1 MKKYLYLALVAMLLG
16 FTACGD
22 DKVVEPEPTP
32 TPVPTP
38 TPNPEPNPDDNA
50 ITAEKLKPYVTAT
63 ASLNETTQMWTANIQ
78 SSLANQSFVQGKNIK
93 YGVTHNMTTS
103 YTSSK
108 HNKKNMV
115 EWMYRYTGDDW
126 NTNSQVSYLSGG
138 STLYGAVVFEKSVY
152 ATHSGNTYQ
161 ASIENPYYNATYGV
175 DENGEWQY
183 LVENWWKQWIP
194 KDVDDAQNFNV
205 FMWLYGN
212 IIKGTAS
219 ADQKIRYEQLGGD
232 AAFSSQTAYASYA
245 KCYLQVFVEIDG
257 TRYVVAEQQGK
268 LRVPSANDHPLDGNY
283 PYNNKNNNNNN
294 GDLTAEL

>member
-115 EWMYRYTGDDW
+115 EWMYRYTGEDW
-126 NTNSQVSYLSGG
+126 NTNPNVTYLSAYR
-138 STLYGAVVFEKSVY
+138 TLHGAVVFDNSIY
-152 ATHSGNTYQ
+152 ATGSGNNYQ

-183 LVENWWKQWIP
+183 LVENWWTQWME
-194 KDVDDAQNFNV
+194 DEQTLQNFLV
-205 FMWLYGN
+205 LMEIHDD
-212 IIKGTAS
+212 IIKGTAT
-219 ADQKIRYEQLGGD
+219 AKEKLLYEDYGGD
-232 AAFSSQTAYASYA
+232 AAFSSQTAYATYA

-257 TRYVVAEQQGK
+257 KRYVVKEQQGK

>member
-1 MKKYLYLALVAMLLG
+1 MLLG

>member
-1 MKKYLYLALVAMLLG
+1 MLLG

-115 EWMYRYTGDDW
+115 EWMYRYTGEDW
-126 NTNSQVSYLSGG
+126 NTNPNVTYLSGYR
-138 STLYGAVVFEKSVY
+138 TLHGAVVFDKSVY
-152 ATHSGNTYQ
+152 ATGSGNNYQ

-175 DENGEWQY
+175 NENGEWQY
-183 LVENWWKQWIP
+183 LVENWWKQWME
-194 KDVDDAQNFNV
+194 DEQTLQNFT
-205 FMWLYGN
+205 MLLYIHDL
-212 IIKGTAS
+212 IINGV
-219 ADQKIRYEQLGGD
+219 ADADEKYVYESLGGD

-257 TRYVVAEQQGK
+257 TRYVVKEQQGK